1 MNPTYSILHK
11 SKFLLLLLVLFIFNS
26 CEPEEVEE
34 PFTAYRQDVKPTK
47 IIDETFVV
55 GGTLTV
61 NSNSSRLVKVIKL
74 PANTK
79 YWIFW
84 FGVSQEAKE
93 QYMATIGQIPK
104 AAQKITT
111 EPTIALGLEI
121 INSINL
127 AANSGSDNVNSYFAV
142 SAEDSDLFENG
153 ETYYRHR
160 FFDGTQ
166 TVNTYIVKEMSD
178 TPVDEDGNLYM
189 TFENNKTFRDLD
201 VQLKVWAFTDK
212 P

>member
-1 MNPTYSILHK
+1 MNYNYSFLHK
-11 SKFLLLLLVLFIFNS
+11 SRLLLLLLLLFVFNS
-26 CEPEEVEE
+26 CETDEVEE

-47 IIDETFVV
+47 IIDETFVL
-55 GGTLTV
+55 GGTLTA
-61 NSNSSRLVKVIKL
+61 NSNKSKLVKTIKP

-121 INSINL
+121 INAINL
-127 AANSGSDNVNSYFAV
+127 AANSGSDNVDSFFAA
-142 SAEDSDLFENG
+142 SLEDSEAFKNSRAWSYYLFFQG
-153 ETYYRHR
+153 K
-160 FFDGTQ
+160 Q
-166 TVNTYIVKEMSD
+166 TVNVYRVIDMSD
-178 TPVDEDGNLYM
+178 TPVDQYGNLYM

-201 VQLKVWAFTDK
+201 VQLKVWAFTEK

>member
-1 MNPTYSILHK
+1 MNYNHFILHK
-11 SKFLLLLLVLFIFNS
+11 SKLLLLLLLLFVFNS
-26 CEPEEVEE
+26 CETEVEE
-34 PFTAYRQDVKPTK
+34 PFTDYRQDVKPTK

-55 GGTLTV
+55 GGTLTA
-61 NSNSSRLVKVIKL
+61 NSNSSRLVKTIKI

-127 AANSGSDNVNSYFAV
+127 AANSGSDNVDSYFAA
-142 SAEDSDLFENG
+142 SLEDSQAFRNNELWSYYVFFQG
-153 ETYYRHR
+153 E
-160 FFDGTQ
+160 Q
-166 TVNTYIVKEMSD
+166 TVNAWKLIDISD
-178 TPVDEDGNLYM
+178 TPVDEYGNMYM
-189 TFENNKTFRDLD
+189 TFKNNKTFRDLD
-201 VQLKVWAFTDK
+201 VQLKVWAFTEK